1 MILGVIGASLLGGEI
16 LNVAE
21 ISGLHHVR
29 CFDSASIDGLES
41 SFRGVALE
49 VEPLVTAELKKCD
62 VVICATDD
70 ISGEI
75 LNELRASSIK
85 LIDCSGRLMD
95 LPLVHP
101 YLHSTGVEGHKVRI
115 PHTNAAHLVDVL
127 CALVNN
133 KKNPRIVSVVN
144 TIFEPAGSIGH
155 AGIDEL
161 WQQGIAIYNHRSVD
175 IEHFSAQAAFN
186 CIPFGS
192 VQEGPEG
199 AENEVELSDQ
209 IEFFSGIEKSSLI
222 LQMVRVPTYS
232 ATCHSLTVFF
242 ESPPNEKEIIK
253 GLKVVSSVQ
262 VLKSGAEFTQP
273 LTLGET
279 SSISIGRLRCVAG
292 NGIAM
297 WIVADNNRIRAQM
310 AIDVAQGFLG
320 SDLSN

>member
-16 LNVAE
+16 LTVAE
-21 ISGLHHVR
+21 NSGLHHVR
-29 CFDSASIDGLES
+29 CFDTASTDGLES
-41 SFRGVALE
+41 SFRGIALE

-62 VVICATDD
+62 VIICATDD
-70 ISGEI
+70 VPGEI
-75 LNELRASSIK
+75 LNELLTSSIK
-85 LIDCSGRLMD
+85 LIDCSGCLTD

-115 PHTNAAHLVDVL
+115 PHTNAAHLADVL

-133 KKNPRIVSVVN
+133 KKNPRIVSVVD
-144 TIFEPAGSIGH
+144 TIFEPAGSLGN

-175 IEHFSAQAAFN
+175 IEQFSAQAAFN

-192 VQEGPEG
+192 AEDGPEG
-199 AENEVELSDQ
+199 RENEAVLSAQ
-209 IEFFSGIEKSSLI
+209 IEFFSGMEKSHLI

-242 ESPPNEKEIIK
+242 DSPPNEKEIIK
-253 GLKVVSSVQ
+253 GLKGASSIQ

-279 SSISIGRLRCVAG
+279 STISISRLRCVAG
-292 NGIAM
+292 YGVAM
-297 WIVADNNRIRAQM
+297 WVVADNNRIRAQM
-310 AIDVAQGFLG
+310 ALDVAQGFLG
-320 SDLSN
+320 CDLSM